1 MAGHSHSAN
10 IKHRKDRQDSARS
23 QLFIKVRKKI
33 ENIIREER
41 EVNEKSLSIA
51 RENKFPKEKV
61 YQIWEKIKSERE
73 KDHSLRALYQAPYGI
88 LIYLENIKSINDD
101 LIKKLK
107 LKSLPLS
114 LLPNYFQLLYSLKV
128 NLKGNNNDLE
138 EYLITY
144 LPTNVLEKITY
155 NEKEITS
162 PYKEET
168 SRLKKIIEEN
178 NLELIIE
185 QEQTIWKAIIS
196 CRLTEKEELDYYQEL
211 EKQLNKSKFFS
222 NVEK

>member
-1 MAGHSHSAN
+1 M
-10 IKHRKDRQDSARS
+10 
-23 QLFIKVRKKI
+23 
-33 ENIIREER
+33 
-41 EVNEKSLSIA
+41 
-51 RENKFPKEKV
+51 
-61 YQIWEKIKSERE
+61 
-73 KDHSLRALYQAPYGI
+73 RALYQAPYDI

-107 LKSLPLS
+107 LKPLPLS

-128 NLKGNNNDLE
+128 NLKGNNDDLE

-162 PYKEET
+162 PYKEEI

-185 QEQTIWKAIIS
+185 QEQTI
-196 CRLTEKEELDYYQEL
+196 
-211 EKQLNKSKFFS
+211 
-222 NVEK
+222 